1 LFMRVANPERK
12 VKLVVKSGENVV
24 LQRMLPVAK
33 PSEMIAV
40 DIPAA
45 KAELIGDSLTVF
57 LDKE

>member
-1 LFMRVANPERK
+1 MFMRVANPERK
-12 VKLVVKSGENVV
+12 VKLVVKSGDNVV